1 MVSLQNII
9 DTFGGESKFSDTIN
23 YYNNEAEKNNGI
35 YYLGG
40 RLPIKKTDV
49 IKKSVVENVKKMGPI
64 DGEHYN
70 TYRLM
75 FYNIYSSL

>member
-40 RLPIKKTDV
+40 RLPIIKTDV